1 MAAAASGLLSWLV
14 GSAPSRE
21 FTAEEL
27 YASKDEG
34 KMYVALNGRVYDV
47 NPRPDMCGASTL
59 IRRSRT
65 RAHSRSSPT
74 CRCLLWSR
82 YGPGAPYN
90 KLLGRDATRALAT
103 MELIQVDLAPMAEED
118 MDTDELKTL
127 RCAAR

>member
-47 NPRPDMCGASTL
+47 NPRPDMCGRAASTL
-59 IRRSRT
+59 IRRTHARPLPQLAYLPLSAVEQVWARCSVQQATWARRNPSSRHDGT
-65 RAHSRSSPT
+65 HT
-74 CRCLLWSR
+74 
-82 YGPGAPYN
+82 G
-90 KLLGRDATRALAT
+90 
-103 MELIQVDLAPMAEED
+103 
-118 MDTDELKTL
+118 
-127 RCAAR
+127 